1 MAIAARMPMIAT
13 TIISSIRVKPR
24 WLPRFRC
31 RLYQNRSMRSSFVF
45 EFLPDCGHALPP
57 LEEGGGLLGSGREG
71 VRRSAGLREANG
83 GKIKKARFERNEG
96 GVAGIASRR
105 RLGFS
110 RVVDKNEPVKDL
122 IAVGLLVVLDPYDAG
137 RVEVQFGQPALR
149 EREEYQTAEQN
160 REMHPV
166 ETAT

>member
-1 MAIAARMPMIAT
+1 MAMAARMPMIAT

-57 LEEGGGLLGSGREG
+57 LEEGGALLGAGREG

-96 GVAGIASRR
+96 GVAGKDSRR
-105 RLGFS
+105 RLGV
-110 RVVDKNEPVKDL
+110 RRGGEKNEPGEDL
-122 IAVGLLVVLDPYDAG
+122 TAVGVV
-137 RVEVQFGQPALR
+137 VV
-149 EREEYQTAEQN
+149 
-160 REMHPV
+160 
-166 ETAT
+166 